1 MFSVWK
7 IKLFFIIR
15 YINIIYIFDL
25 LKTFL
30 LSTKIINLKLNFFDI
45 FFNSNYR

>member
-25 LKTFL
+25 LKLFYYQFETKFL
-30 LSTKIINLKLNFFDI
+30 
-45 FFNSNYR
+45 

>member
-1 MFSVWK
+1 MVQMFIVWK

-25 LKTFL
+25 LKLFYSKQK
-30 LSTKIINLKLNFFDI
+30 LSILN
-45 FFNSNYR
+45 

>member
-25 LKTFL
+25 LNFSILNKNYQFETKFL
-30 LSTKIINLKLNFFDI
+30 
-45 FFNSNYR
+45 